1 MRTRQDSAK
10 STLKTRPSEMNS
22 PVNIKNCAP
31 LSSPIDASLAEL
43 SISKMNMAQRSE
55 LVRRLLSVMM
65 LAQTFDM
72 RTTARTIYDA
82 VVLLIDDIDKAR
94 LCLAFSSAITGDM
107 RYANTLRRAGF
118 LGAADEDQKSLMLS
132 FVLSFNDADDNDWRK
147 VPESLLRTSSDLNI
161 LRTARLMLDQKK

>member
-1 MRTRQDSAK
+1 
-10 STLKTRPSEMNS
+10 MNS
-22 PVNIKNCAP
+22 PVHIKNCAP
-31 LSSPIDASLAEL
+31 LSSPIDASLEEP

-72 RTTARTIYDA
+72 CTTARTIYDA
-82 VVLLIDDIDKAR
+82 VVLLVDDIDKAR
-94 LCLAFSSAITGDM
+94 LCLAFSGAITGDM
-107 RYANTLRRAGF
+107 RYANTLQRAGF

-132 FVLSFNDADDNDWRK
+132 FVLSFDDANDSDWRK

-161 LRTARLMLDQKK
+161 LRTAQLMLDQKK